1 MIRLSFPILDNPI
14 EIAENVVNVLIL
26 ESPRCF
32 RELVCDIK
40 EISNKLEGKTKLSKD
55 FEIIP
60 YDKFVHT
67 VFSAEAIDINCKKIL
82 NKIIGNL
89 REIAYSEI
97 MCEKTMKIN
106 CEFLGYISDLTENT
120 TLDLIYD
127 EFNIDSLLKVINLKI
142 ATNEKN
148 FLENLCDYIDIVN
161 ETFGF
166 EIFLFFNLKAYLED
180 EELIEL
186 YKHCNYRKIK
196 LLICE
201 NTVRQKLTYEKLII
215 VDKDLCCIY

>member
-127 EFNIDSLLKVINLKI
+127 ELASRSEERRIIYIMLDEYRLVFRDSGLVVVFLGATALYPLLYSSI
-142 ATNEKN
+142 
-148 FLENLCDYIDIVN
+148 YRN
-161 ETFGF
+161 ETVR
-166 EIFLFFNLKAYLED
+166 EVPIAVVD
-180 EELIEL
+180 QS
-186 YKHCNYRKIK
+186 
-196 LLICE
+196 
-201 NTVRQKLTYEKLII
+201 NTSRSR
-215 VDKDLCCIY
+215 DLVQRID